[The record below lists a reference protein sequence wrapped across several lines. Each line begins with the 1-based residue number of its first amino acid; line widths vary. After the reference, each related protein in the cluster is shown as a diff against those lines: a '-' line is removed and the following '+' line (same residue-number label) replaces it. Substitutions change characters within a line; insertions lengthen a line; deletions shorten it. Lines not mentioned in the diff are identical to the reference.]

1 MNIGIT
7 KLDEEEAHD
16 IEPMTWRGNVF
27 TCMHD
32 YIGNYIV
39 HENIIICTSIYFQDI
54 RQL

>member
-7 KLDEEEAHD
+7 ELDDKEAHD

-32 YIGNYIV
+32 YMSNAQCKGILYYLISCQG
-39 HENIIICTSIYFQDI
+39 I